1 MDRDT
6 AVARIQQGLGF
17 RDDLTNEIVGA
28 LQEARRYLETGR
40 SLPDF
45 LLQES
50 QTLAVPAGSTVVSY
64 PSRFLREFQEEGLW
78 YVQAAEPDSVL
89 RLEKLDFEIGNV
101 RFQSV
106 DPGPPVA
113 YATRQSGLVFWPTR
127 DIAYTLHWSFYRRSV
142 ALSTNVS
149 NNEWL
154 ADDDGAP
161 EALIGRAGMIIASD
175 LNDKSSFD
183 KFASMY
189 SIAWAAIDSDSQL
202 VDEENRPLAM
212 GSRL

>member
-1 MDRDT
+1 V
-6 AVARIQQGLGF
+6 VA
-17 RDDLTNEIVGA
+17 
-28 LQEARRYLETGR
+28 
-40 SLPDF
+40 
-45 LLQES
+45 
-50 QTLAVPAGSTVVSY
+50 Y
-64 PSRFLREFQEEGLW
+64 PSGFIREFQEEGLW

-101 RFQSV
+101 RFQNV

-113 YATRQSGLVFWPTR
+113 YATRQSGLKFWPTR
-127 DIAYTLHWSFYRRSV
+127 NKAYTLNWSFYKHSV
-142 ALSTNVS
+142 ALATNVT

-154 ADDDGAP
+154 AGDAGAP

-175 LNDKSSFD
+175 LNDKPSYD

-189 SIAWAAIDSDSQL
+189 SIGWNAITSEDQL